1 MVFCFFLEKKDAQKT
16 QTANVTSFFC
26 LSLFFVAHSYFIFN
40 SCIEFSKTF
49 FALLNYRGSQICS
62 FLVVL
67 FAASLRV
74 CTVYVCLQNFVHVAN
89 ILCIK
94 VRNCL

>member
-1 MVFCFFLEKKDAQKT
+1 MLQVFFY
-16 QTANVTSFFC
+16 
-26 LSLFFVAHSYFIFN
+26 LSLFFIAHSYFIFN

-67 FAASLRV
+67 FAASPRI
-74 CTVYVCLQNFVHVAN
+74 CTVYVCLQNSVHVAN

-94 VRNCL
+94 VRNYL